1 MLRCIVN
8 AGLNLRHRLLDK
20 LCGPFLVT
28 SLVWGRLMQG
38 IERILQLPQ
47 RGVHIALRSPGSLRD
62 EPDKRAGSNR

>member
-1 MLRCIVN
+1 
-8 AGLNLRHRLLDK
+8 
-20 LCGPFLVT
+20 
-28 SLVWGRLMQG
+28 MQG